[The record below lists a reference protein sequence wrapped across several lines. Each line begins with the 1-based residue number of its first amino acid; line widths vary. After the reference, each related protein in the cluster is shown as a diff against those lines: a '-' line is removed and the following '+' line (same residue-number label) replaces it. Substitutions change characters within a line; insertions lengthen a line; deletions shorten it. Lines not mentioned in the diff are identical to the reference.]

1 MKAELGFHFHGA
13 GHDRRIGSDAELQQ
27 ILNASMAENDVEF
40 NVMAVRIFHA
50 HDLAA
55 RGQRRMQ
62 YLRPYRLK
70 IGVAVSSV
78 DDGMEIGMKRDRMS
92 ADRDSEIRRV
102 GLARNFNPA
111 ERSPVFAGRGE
122 SSSNASKRTEIGI
135 GESIISFDGSVARS
149 HFVER
154 AKLTSGL
161 NVPDGLGV
169 DEGGIETEG
178 KAGADIFHSEIAD
191 IEHQRRLARAG
202 RIDDELGVLT
212 NELVDVDA
220 HLSALTHVAHLLA
233 VFLRR
238 NVQAQATHMHGVYT
252 HGFAE

>member
-62 YLRPYRLK
+62 YPRAYRLK
-70 IGVAVSSV
+70 ISVAVSSV

-111 ERSPVFAGRGE
+111 ERSSILAGRGE
-122 SSSNASKRTEIGI
+122 SSSNTFQCAKIGV
-135 GESIISFDGSVARS
+135 GERIISFDRSVARG

-154 AKLTSGL
+154 
-161 NVPDGLGV
+161 D
-169 DEGGIETEG
+169 
-178 KAGADIFHSEIAD
+178 
-191 IEHQRRLARAG
+191 
-202 RIDDELGVLT
+202 
-212 NELVDVDA
+212 
-220 HLSALTHVAHLLA
+220 
-233 VFLRR
+233 
-238 NVQAQATHMHGVYT
+238 
-252 HGFAE
+252 